1 MNRAADEMFKQA
13 SDNKTIIQPFYCSE
27 TKHLMSVNASG
38 VLVRGNGEKCS
49 FQNENYRL
57 CEI

>member
-13 SDNKTIIQPFYCSE
+13 SDKKTIIQPFYCSE

-49 FQNENYRL
+49 FQNENYM
-57 CEI
+57 